1 GVLPAAEPDSAAGRS
16 GGRGAAAVIAEE
28 LPDGFVL
35 HALDRVDST
44 NDEARRMAE
53 AGARPGLVV
62 LAGEQTSG
70 RGRHGRAWAS
80 PAGNLYAS
88 VLLRAEGPLAA
99 SAQLSFVAG
108 LSLADAL
115 ERHAPD
121 GALLRLK
128 WPNDVLIG
136 RAKVAGI
143 LLESA
148 TGSDGA
154 AAVIV
159 GTGVNIVSCPRDT
172 AYPATSLAEQG
183 FAAITPRAL
192 LGAYLRALDHWLGQ
206 WREVGFAAVRTAWCA
221 RGFGLGEQIGLRLA
235 REELFGRFVDVT
247 PSGALL
253 LDLDSGGRRE
263 IAAGDVFY
271 PSR

>member
-1 GVLPAAEPDSAAGRS
+1 VITQEP
-16 GGRGAAAVIAEE
+16 

-35 HALDRVDST
+35 RQLDKVDST

-53 AGARPGLVV
+53 AGAQPGLVV
-62 LAGEQTSG
+62 LAAQQTSG

-88 VLLRAEGPLAA
+88 VLLRVEGPLAA

-108 LSLADAL
+108 LALADAL
-115 ERHAPD
+115 ERHAPI
-121 GALLRLK
+121 GVAVRLK

-148 TGSDGA
+148 GKAKGAGSA
-154 AAVIV
+154 WVIV
-159 GTGVNIVSCPRDT
+159 GTGVNIVSSPRET
-172 AYPATSLAEQG
+172 PYPATSLAEQG
-183 FAAITPRAL
+183 FAAIAPRAL
-192 LGAYLRALDHWLGQ
+192 LGAYLRALDHWLRQ
-206 WREVGFAAVRTAWCA
+206 WREAGFANVRAAWCA
-221 RGFGLGEQIGLRLA
+221 RGCGLGERIRLRLE
-235 REELFGRFVDVT
+235 REELLGRFVDIT
-247 PSGALL
+247 PGGALL
-253 LDLDSGGRRE
+253 LDLDGGGRRE

-271 PSR
+271 PDP

>member
-1 GVLPAAEPDSAAGRS
+1 M
-16 GGRGAAAVIAEE
+16 IAEE

-62 LAGEQTSG
+62 LAGEQTGG

-143 LLESA
+143 LLESGKA
-148 TGSDGA
+148 NGGA
-154 AAVIV
+154 CADVIV
-159 GTGVNIVSCPRDT
+159 GTGVNIVSYPEGT
-172 AYPATSLAEQG
+172 PYPATSLAEQG

-192 LGAYLRALDHWLGQ
+192 LGTYLGTLDGWLRR
-206 WREVGFAAVRTAWCA
+206 WREAGFAEVRAAWCA
-221 RGFGLGEQIGLRLA
+221 RSFGLGERIRLRLA
-235 REELFGRFVDVT
+235 REELFGRFVDVSA
-247 PSGALL
+247 SGALL
-253 LDLDSGGRRE
+253 LDLDGGGRRE
-263 IAAGDVFY
+263 ITAGDVFY

>member
-1 GVLPAAEPDSAAGRS
+1 VTAEVPLPN
-16 GGRGAAAVIAEE
+16 
-28 LPDGFVL
+28 GFVL
-35 HALDRVDST
+35 RELDRVDST
-44 NDEARRMAE
+44 NDEARRMAA

-62 LAGEQTSG
+62 LAGQQTGG

-88 VLLRAEGPLAA
+88 VLLKVDVPLAA

-108 LSLADAL
+108 LALADAL
-115 ERHAPD
+115 ERHAPGD
-121 GALLRLK
+121 VQLRLK

-148 TGSDGA
+148 GKGNGA
-154 AAVIV
+154 GPACVIV
-159 GTGVNIVSCPRDT
+159 GTGVNIVSYPKGT
-172 AYPATSLAEQG
+172 PYPATSLAEEG
-183 FAAITPRAL
+183 FAAVTPRAL
-192 LGAYLRALDHWLGQ
+192 LASYLGALDRWLKQ
-206 WREVGFAAVRTAWCA
+206 WREAGFAEVRAAWRA
-221 RGFGLGEQIGLRLA
+221 RSAGLGEKIRLRLD

-253 LDLDSGGRRE
+253 LDLETGGRRE

-271 PSR
+271 G